1 MLPSTPELN
10 TESFFSF
17 GGTNLVRFFDKR
29 FLKKQERKEE
39 QLQTCV
45 VAYIYM
51 YVYVYTCICMYLC
64 KYTLCLSRSQSNG
77 ITAPASPNQLENKN
91 SKWIDRCC
99 LQL

>member
-45 VAYIYM
+45 VAYIYVCICVHVYM
-51 YVYVYTCICMYLC
+51 YVLM
-64 KYTLCLSRSQSNG
+64 
-77 ITAPASPNQLENKN
+77 
-91 SKWIDRCC
+91 
-99 LQL
+99 